1 MASAIPHLAQP
12 YAHNCHSNPRSRLSL
27 VAIALNTMTQSSPYL
42 NTLFSDPFS
51 LFRASPIF
59 CLADLFVMLLWP
71 VKLTLFSSP
80 KLSFLEAVRCFRK
93 ETGLEKKEER
103 VSILTVVLFIL
114 GPLPQFVKLNAC
126 SGIRW
131 TLTWSWIYMLCYVF
145 TAMTIGCGRENGQ
158 DRNLLRSGT
167 TLRNETK
174 EFLKKASRWT
184 YILAHIS
191 QAILSIW
198 LIKIS
203 LYTYNIHALASEIVA
218 ILLWGVFNFVFLI
231 PIMLGI
237 RTFVPGQPGGL
248 LRRLSGLFLAF
259 FALRSYAFVIL
270 SPYFDQSL
278 DIILDLRPVP
288 FTPWSIVV
296 WLMTITIL
304 PFSGFGLLHALSVW
318 IGPNLEIS
326 FRGSHNRGSSSDAP
340 IPPVIQSFRQPESS
354 ERLKDEALNAA
365 CQLLFAISFLVLAL
379 AYYWQLY
386 DPSYTVKPG

>member
-1 MASAIPHLAQP
+1 
-12 YAHNCHSNPRSRLSL
+12 
-27 VAIALNTMTQSSPYL
+27 
-42 NTLFSDPFS
+42 
-51 LFRASPIF
+51 
-59 CLADLFVMLLWP
+59 
-71 VKLTLFSSP
+71 
-80 KLSFLEAVRCFRK
+80 
-93 ETGLEKKEER
+93 
-103 VSILTVVLFIL
+103 
-114 GPLPQFVKLNAC
+114 
-126 SGIRW
+126 
-131 TLTWSWIYMLCYVF
+131 MLCYVF